1 MIALV
6 FLQSASCQKALVE
19 VLRHLGV
26 FSQIFEAESTGHC
39 LALAE
44 KHPHSIG
51 FYTVGQSSRNL
62 ASRYWIAV
70 GEMDNEALLAFQY
83 NASGFIKFPF
93 EQEQVSLSIEHVKHL
108 YHYYERGSQFS
119 QLVKGLCRQH
129 GVTESALLATLRRQ
143 LLLNNEPKVVGIK
156 SENGWRCVD
165 PAEIKWI
172 EAAGDYMCVQTMS
185 ENIVVRTTLC
195 ELLKRLGDEHFKR
208 CNRSVVVNAQ
218 HVAHLEQ
225 KFNQQRVVMQ
235 GGEVFKITHKY
246 YYQIWQHR
254 ENC

>member
-1 MIALV
+1 
-6 FLQSASCQKALVE
+6 
-19 VLRHLGV
+19 
-26 FSQIFEAESTGHC
+26 
-39 LALAE
+39 
-44 KHPHSIG
+44 
-51 FYTVGQSSRNL
+51 
-62 ASRYWIAV
+62 
-70 GEMDNEALLAFQY
+70 
-83 NASGFIKFPF
+83 
-93 EQEQVSLSIEHVKHL
+93 
-108 YHYYERGSQFS
+108 
-119 QLVKGLCRQH
+119 
-129 GVTESALLATLRRQ
+129 
-143 LLLNNEPKVVGIK
+143 
-156 SENGWRCVD
+156 
-165 PAEIKWI
+165 
-172 EAAGDYMCVQTMS
+172 MCVQTMS